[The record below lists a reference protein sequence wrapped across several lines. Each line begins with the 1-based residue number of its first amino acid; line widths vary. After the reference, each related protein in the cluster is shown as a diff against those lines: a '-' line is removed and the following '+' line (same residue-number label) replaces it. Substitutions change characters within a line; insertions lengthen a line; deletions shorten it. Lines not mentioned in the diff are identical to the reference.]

1 MNWSLLILPL
11 IPLVFL
17 AGIALVL
24 VASDDI
30 PHRFFESERV
40 RMLVWSLLLSIGVGA
55 VALGCAA
62 LTNWALS

>member
-17 AGIALVL
+17 AGIALIL

-40 RMLVWSLLLSIGVGA
+40 RMLVWALLLAIGVGA
-55 VALGCAA
+55 VSLGCAA
-62 LTNWALS
+62 LTNWAIS

>member
-17 AGIALVL
+17 AGIAIVL
-24 VASDDI
+24 VVSDDV
-30 PHRFFESERV
+30 PHRFFESQRV
-40 RMLVWSLLLSIGVGA
+40 RMLVWALLVAIGVGA

-62 LTNWALS
+62 MTEWAIA

>member
-24 VASDDI
+24 VVSDDV
-30 PHRFFESERV
+30 PHRFFESQRV
-40 RMLVWSLLLSIGVGA
+40 RTLVWSLLLAIGIGA
-55 VALGCAA
+55 VALVCAA

>member
-17 AGIALVL
+17 AGIAIVI
-24 VASDDI
+24 VAGDDI
-30 PHRFFESERV
+30 PRRFFESQRV
-40 RMLVWSLLLSIGVGA
+40 RMLVWALLLAIGIGA

-62 LTNWALS
+62 MTDWALS

>member
-30 PHRFFESERV
+30 PHRFFESQRV
-40 RMLVWSLLLSIGVGA
+40 RMLVWSLLLAIGVGA
-55 VALGCAA
+55 VALVCAA
-62 LTNWALS
+62 LTNWAIS